1 MPPRIF
7 RPFAVPTNAMLY
19 LAQCGHLWPVVA
31 LGHLFCNHFSKWFKK
46 SGSRKVVDQKKNLS
60 LQNHFSK
67 TTFIDFSRKMV
78 AD

>member
-46 SGSRKVVDQKKNLS
+46 SGSRKVVDQKTRWIYTI
-60 LQNHFSK
+60 NHLF
-67 TTFIDFSRKMV
+67 FCLRKV
-78 AD
+78 VDVTN